1 MNNPKEFITAER
13 VSYVHSIDKAAGENA
28 EEYEAN
34 KTPGDLEDGA
44 LRAGGAPVYMSAEC
58 LSILFQYAMIG
69 IVYGG
74 VNSMRYAIVTGYF
87 QLETNVGNSARAL
100 LSLGWSLKVV
110 FGMFNDC
117 FPIFGYSRKP
127 YMLLG
132 WTLCSIALLVIA
144 IKDPGEQ
151 GSQTDG
157 PVFIL
162 LAALAGFCYVMADV
176 AQDALMLAV
185 AQREPDAVRGRLQS
199 YSYAARTVFYGL
211 IQFVC
216 GYCLNSKRFAG
227 TFDWDIGINGYFWI
241 LAIPSC
247 LNVVV
252 IFFFVKDEKRARIPL
267 GTYFGQF
274 WTLVQKRA
282 VWQVLLFN
290 FLFGLFQSI
299 TSTAGD
305 YIAYYWA
312 EVENLN
318 QQIVGVVSQFLFAAV
333 LTLTGTYGTHWNWR
347 FVLVITILVT
357 YAIDSVCQFCT
368 IYDVVRNQWFY
379 LGVPLIETV
388 PSGINFVV
396 GTYVIVELAEVGNE
410 GVMYGLL
417 TTVSNLPGT
426 FGTILTNMING
437 QLNYGKDL
445 IHDDAPE
452 TRNQV
457 AYSYIISYSFVV
469 VGCLWVFLLPPQR
482 AAVAELK
489 KNGGSYPKVAAL
501 IFVGLFMVLVTSI
514 TGSMMSMFETTNC
527 FILAGGDDDCP
538 EGTPQTYLA
547 IIFVPGAIAALGA
560 AYKLFLAK

>member
-1 MNNPKEFITAER
+1 MNHTKEFIAGER
-13 VSYVHSIDKAAGENA
+13 VSYVHSIDKAAGENG
-28 EEYEAN
+28 EDYEVN
-34 KTPGDLEDGA
+34 KTPGELEDGA
-44 LRAGGAPVYMSAEC
+44 LRAGGAPVYTSAEC

-74 VNSMRYAIVTGYF
+74 VTSMRYSIVTGYF
-87 QLETNVGNSARAL
+87 QLETNVGNSAKAL

-144 IKDPGEQ
+144 IKDPGEE

-162 LAALAGFCYVMADV
+162 LAAIAGFCYVMADV

-199 YSYAARTVFYGL
+199 FSYAARTIFYGL

-227 TFDWDIGINGYFWI
+227 DFDWDIGINGYFWI
-241 LAIPSC
+241 LAVPSC

-252 IFFFVKDEKRARIPL
+252 IWIFVKDEKRVRIPL
-267 GTYFGQF
+267 GTYFDQF

-305 YIAYYWA
+305 YIALYWA
-312 EVENLN
+312 GVENLN
-318 QQIVGVVSQFLFAAV
+318 QQIVGVVSQFLFAGV

-357 YAIDSVCQFCT
+357 YAIDAVCQFCT
-368 IYDVVRNQWFY
+368 IFDVVRNQWFY
-379 LGVPLIETV
+379 LGVPVLENIPT
-388 PSGINFVV
+388 GINFVV

-417 TTVSNLPGT
+417 TTHS
-426 FGTILTNMING
+426 
-437 QLNYGKDL
+437 
-445 IHDDAPE
+445 
-452 TRNQV
+452 
-457 AYSYIISYSFVV
+457 
-469 VGCLWVFLLPPQR
+469 
-482 AAVAELK
+482 
-489 KNGGSYPKVAAL
+489 
-501 IFVGLFMVLVTSI
+501 
-514 TGSMMSMFETTNC
+514 
-527 FILAGGDDDCP
+527 
-538 EGTPQTYLA
+538 
-547 IIFVPGAIAALGA
+547 
-560 AYKLFLAK
+560 